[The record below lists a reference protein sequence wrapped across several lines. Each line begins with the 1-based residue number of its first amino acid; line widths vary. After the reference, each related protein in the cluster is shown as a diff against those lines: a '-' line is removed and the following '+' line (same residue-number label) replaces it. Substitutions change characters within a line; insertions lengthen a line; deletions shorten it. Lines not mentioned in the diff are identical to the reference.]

1 MFEPITIAKL
11 LIFYMILIA
20 VTSLKLNELTR
31 ELKKRIKKENLIK

>member
-20 VTSLKLNELTR
+20 VTSLKLDELTR

>member
-20 VTSLKLNELTR
+20 VTSLKLDELIH